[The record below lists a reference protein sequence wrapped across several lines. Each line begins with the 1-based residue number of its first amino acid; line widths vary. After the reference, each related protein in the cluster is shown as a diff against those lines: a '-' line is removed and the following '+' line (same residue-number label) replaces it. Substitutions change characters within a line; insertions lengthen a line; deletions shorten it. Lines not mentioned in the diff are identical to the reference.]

1 MGAKAPTKNPRFLS
15 ARIFFGGAFAPTCNN
30 VTVVLMSTT
39 LQRKIWTTGR
49 LLYEV
54 QMCLCYCLGTGLGVT
69 GLSVNL
75 QNSDPIA
82 DDPGINH

>member
-15 ARIFFGGAFAPTCNN
+15 AQIFFGGAFACNN
-30 VTVVLMSTT
+30 VTGGGKDKKKYGPPVVL
-39 LQRKIWTTGR
+39 I
-49 LLYEV
+49 YEV